1 MKHINRSHKIFD
13 ILFIKNRK
21 PLARRSQSKIINCIA
36 GICTIAVCTICSC
49 TVEWEVKESRSG
61 KALPKLTT
69 TEATNITATSA
80 SIGGNIT
87 NAGTSPYTERGV
99 CYSTSQNPTTANNK
113 TPVAGA
119 GTGNFITTVS
129 GLTINTTYYVRA
141 YAINPAGT
149 AYGGQVSFKTSGNL
163 PALTTAAAT
172 NITATS
178 ATLGGNITNAGTPPY
193 TERGVCF
200 FTSQNPTI
208 ANNKRVFSGTGTES
222 FNIDVSGLSPNTTYY
237 ARAYATN
244 MAGTAYGDQVSF
256 RFVTN

>member
-1 MKHINRSHKIFD
+1 MKN
-13 ILFIKNRK
+13 L
-21 PLARRSQSKIINCIA
+21 KIIARIL
-36 GICTIAVCTICSC
+36 TVAVCAVLSC
-49 TVEWEVKESRSG
+49 TVEMEVKESRSR

-69 TEATNITATSA
+69 TEATNITATTA
-80 SIGGNIT
+80 TLGGVIT
-87 NAGTSPYTERGV
+87 NAGTPSYTERGV
-99 CYSTSQNPTTANNK
+99 CLSTSHNPTTDNYK
-113 TPVAGA
+113 IPVTGSD
-119 GTGNFITTVS
+119 TGNFSTNVS

-141 YAINPAGT
+141 YAINAAGT
-149 AYGGQVSFKTSGNL
+149 AYGGQVSFKTLGNL
-163 PALTTAAAT
+163 PTLTTVAAT

-178 ATLGGNITNAGTPPY
+178 ATLGGNITNEGMPPY

-200 FTSQNPTI
+200 STSQNPTI

-244 MAGTAYGDQVSF
+244 LAGTAYGDQVSF